1 MGAAAH
7 LGIRLDEYD
16 RRIRTFIPNYEEMLD
31 EAAGALD
38 PRVKTIV
45 DLGIGTGAL
54 SARCLAR
61 AKAARVI
68 GIDADADIMALAKKR
83 LGASASFAQGNFVR
97 TPLPRAD
104 AVVASI
110 SLHHIRTRPSKRRM
124 YERIRAAIRPGGVFV
139 VADCCPSRDYW
150 PRQLDAWM
158 THLRRTYSSRA
169 AAKFLD
175 DWSHE
180 DVYVPLD
187 EELALREQ
195 AGFRK
200 IDVVW
205 RKGAFA
211 VIAARR

>member
-7 LGIRLDEYD
+7 LGIRLSEYD
-16 RRIRTFIPNYEEMLD
+16 RRIRTFIPNYDEMLE
-31 EAAGALD
+31 EAARALD
-38 PRVKTIV
+38 PRVRTIV

-61 AKAARVI
+61 AKSARVI
-68 GIDADADIMALAKKR
+68 GIDADADIVALARKR
-83 LGASASFAQGNFVR
+83 LGGAATFVEGNFVH

-110 SLHHIRTRPSKRRM
+110 SLHHIRTRDAKRRV
-124 YERIRAAIRPGGVFV
+124 YEKTRAALRPRGVFV
-139 VADCCPSRDYW
+139 VADCCPSREYW
-150 PRQLDAWM
+150 PDQLDAWM
-158 THLRRTYSSRA
+158 THLRRAYSPRA

-175 DWSHE
+175 DWSRE

-187 EELALREQ
+187 EELALRDR
-195 AGFRK
+195 AGFKK
-200 IDVVW
+200 IDVIW

-211 VIAARR
+211 VIAAS